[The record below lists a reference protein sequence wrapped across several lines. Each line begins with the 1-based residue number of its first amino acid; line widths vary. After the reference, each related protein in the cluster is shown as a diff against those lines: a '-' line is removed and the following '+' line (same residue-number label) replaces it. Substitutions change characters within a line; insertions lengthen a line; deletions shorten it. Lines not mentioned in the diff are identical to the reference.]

1 MHTHQM
7 TAPIGGQTPQAI
19 LREQDVFTVILNL
32 LKNTAREYA
41 TAVTEA
47 SCPNVRQT
55 MQNMLN
61 ETLSEQADCYQVMNR
76 QGWYPPASRAARQD
90 VQQAIQKHRQAA
102 GQLMQIVGQGGFYGE
117 VGRQQPP
124 MHQPQPFYPPQQ
136 AQPSWRTDGQPLHAD
151 QWRATEPQHQAV
163 QGQHWNSGSGPEW
176 ETGGHVGQVP
186 AYDSQAWRYGV
197 RQHGGET
204 TQ

>member
-7 TAPIGGQTPQAI
+7 TGSAGGQGLQAA

-55 MQNMLN
+55 MQNLLN

-76 QGWYPPASRAARQD
+76 QGWYPPAPQANRQD
-90 VQQAIQKHRQAA
+90 VQQSVQKHRQALA
-102 GQLMQIVGQGGFYGE
+102 QLAQIAGQGGFYGE
-117 VGRQQPP
+117 MGGYQPMQQPG
-124 MHQPQPFYPPQQ
+124 QPYPTQQP
-136 AQPSWRTDGQPLHAD
+136 QPSWRAEGLPLQAQ
-151 QWRATEPQHQAV
+151 QWQQSAPQGRQ
-163 QGQHWNSGSGPEW
+163 WNAGSGAQW
-176 ETGGHVGQVP
+176 ETGGHAGQVP
-186 AYDSQAWRYGV
+186 AYDPEAWRYGV
-197 RQHGGET
+197 HQHSGEIRQ
-204 TQ
+204 